1 MLSSSTLLDVLGAA
15 VVKVQ
20 GRDASA
26 VEGEELREGHG
37 TAGHGRRVEHGG
49 AVRAVHVV
57 DDLDLLDRRNETGN
71 PAQEA
76 IGGVG
81 EVSGEGTREV
91 EVVTQQRP

>member
-1 MLSSSTLLDVLGAA
+1 
-15 VVKVQ
+15 
-20 GRDASA
+20 
-26 VEGEELREGHG
+26 
-37 TAGHGRRVEHGG
+37 
-49 AVRAVHVV
+49 VHVV

-81 EVSGEGTREV
+81 EVSSEGAREV